1 MNAGAITLTLNGK
14 ARALPGELTL
24 PELLT
29 TLGVDRH
36 LIAIAVNGEIVA
48 RDRYE
53 SVALRDGDS
62 VEVVRMVGGG

>member
-1 MNAGAITLTLNGK
+1 VNAGAITLTLNGK
-14 ARALPGELTL
+14 ARALPGELML

-29 TLGVDRH
+29 TLGVDRR

-53 SVALRDGDS
+53 GVALRDGDS